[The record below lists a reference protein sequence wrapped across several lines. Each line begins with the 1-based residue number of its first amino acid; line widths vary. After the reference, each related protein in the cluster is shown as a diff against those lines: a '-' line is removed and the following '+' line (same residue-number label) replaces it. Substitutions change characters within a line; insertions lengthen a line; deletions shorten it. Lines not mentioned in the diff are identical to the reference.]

1 MFSPCS
7 AKIRASEKD
16 LPVRQCN
23 KTKVDVLGL
32 KVDTVKIA
40 HCFSV
45 KSMGQERHLEMPIF
59 HHKILPINQTETE
72 RKLLAMNCHHTVSD
86 LTPTL
91 PTFSS
96 KYDVVPCNFD
106 NCKDRCI

>member
-1 MFSPCS
+1 MNNLSSYCGLVD

-72 RKLLAMNCHHTVSD
+72 RKLLAMNCHHHSM
-86 LTPTL
+86 
-91 PTFSS
+91 
-96 KYDVVPCNFD
+96 KKNQMNFF
-106 NCKDRCI
+106 